1 MSGDMQNPTGGDM
14 KNPATL
20 HRRGE
25 VGCMTR

>member
-1 MSGDMQNPTGGDM
+1 VSGDMQNPSCGDM
-14 KNPATL
+14 KNSATL